1 MNFVSIKRV
10 KRLLADFEGDAVII
24 SESKNRYYYSGFT
37 GTEATLLLTSDESY
51 IFTDSRYHIQA
62 KEQAEDFTLVDSAKN
77 SVADFINEKKLAHV
91 GFEEETTSVRAYNS
105 LTQKLEKCTVKGI
118 NQLIKNQ
125 RKIKDEQEIEYIKKA
140 AEIADSAFLYILDEI
155 KPEKTEKE
163 LALMLEFYM
172 RKNGADGLSFDTIF
186 ASGLRSAMPHGVASD
201 KKIEKGDLVTIDF
214 GCTYKGYC
222 SDMTRTI
229 AVGSISDERRKIYE
243 IVLKAQL
250 AAKDAIR
257 QGALASEIDS
267 IARGIIS
274 EAGYGKNFGHGL
286 GHSLGLDIH
295 EFPSLSPKS
304 EETLASGMLITDE
317 PGIYVEGLG
326 GVRIEDLLLVTD
338 DGCDNLTS
346 SPKELIIL

>member
-1 MNFVSIKRV
+1 MSIKRV
-10 KRLLADFEGDAVII
+10 KQLLADFEGDAVII
-24 SESKNRYYYSGFT
+24 SDPKNRYYYSGFT

-62 KEQAEDFTLVDSAKN
+62 KEQAEDFILVDSAKN
-77 SVADFINEKKLAHV
+77 SVAGFINEKKLTHV
-91 GFEEETTSVRAYNS
+91 GFEEETMSVRAYNS
-105 LTQKLEKCTVKGI
+105 LTKKLEKCTVEGI
-118 NQLIKNQ
+118 TQLIKNQ
-125 RKIKDEQEIEYIKKA
+125 RKIKDKKEIEYIKKA
-140 AEIADSAFLYILDEI
+140 ARIADDAFLYILNEI
-155 KPEKTEKE
+155 KPGKTEKE

-222 SDMTRTI
+222 SDMTRTV

-250 AAKDAIR
+250 AAKNAIR
-257 QGALASEIDS
+257 SGALASEVDS
-267 IARGIIS
+267 IARSIIT
-274 EAGYGKNFGHGL
+274 EEGYGKNFGHGL

-338 DGCDNLTS
+338 DGCENLTS